1 MSFTWGK
8 LLLRFIS
15 SLDSPKASDNL
26 IPLSDN
32 NNNNQRSSSSSFLDS
47 VWITLISSKGILSLI
62 SFSIEGR
69 YALEKGLVKDQKGR
83 KELAATIGKEIAK
96 RLIEKG
102 IKDVAFDKGGYKYHG
117 LIKILADSA
126 REEGLNF

>member
-1 MSFTWGK
+1 MIDKRTQRIRTK
-8 LLLRFIS
+8 LKKVS
-15 SLDSPKASDNL
+15 SRNRLSVFRSNNHIYAQAIDDTKGMTLASA
-26 IPLSDN
+26 S
-32 NNNNQRSSSSSFLDS
+32 
-47 VWITLISSKGILSLI
+47 T
-62 SFSIEGR
+62 
-69 YALEKGLVKDQKGR
+69 LEKELVKDQNGR
-83 KELAATIGKEIAK
+83 KELAAIVGKAIEK

>member
-1 MSFTWGK
+1 MIDKRTKRIRTK
-8 LLLRFIS
+8 LKKVS
-15 SLDSPKASDNL
+15 SRKR
-26 IPLSDN
+26 LSVFRSN
-32 NNNNQRSSSSSFLDS
+32 NHIYAQAIDD
-47 VWITLISSKGILSLI
+47 SKGITLASA
-62 SFSIEGR
+62 ST
-69 YALEKGLVKDQKGR
+69 LEKELVKSHNGR

>member
-1 MSFTWGK
+1 MTNKRTIRIRTK
-8 LLLRFIS
+8 LKKVSSRNRLSVFRSNNHIYAQAIDDTKGITLASAS
-15 SLDSPKASDNL
+15 SL
-26 IPLSDN
+26 
-32 NNNNQRSSSSSFLDS
+32 
-47 VWITLISSKGILSLI
+47 
-62 SFSIEGR
+62 
-69 YALEKGLVKDQKGR
+69 EKELVKNQKDR

>member
-1 MSFTWGK
+1 MIDKRTKRIRTK
-8 LLLRFIS
+8 LKKVS
-15 SLDSPKASDNL
+15 SRKR
-26 IPLSDN
+26 LSVFRSN
-32 NNNNQRSSSSSFLDS
+32 NHIYAQAIDD
-47 VWITLISSKGILSLI
+47 SKGITLASA
-62 SFSIEGR
+62 ST
-69 YALEKGLVKDQKGR
+69 LEKELVKDQKDR

>member
-1 MSFTWGK
+1 MINKRIKRIRTK
-8 LLLRFIS
+8 LKKVS
-15 SLDSPKASDNL
+15 SRNR
-26 IPLSDN
+26 LSVFRSN
-32 NNNNQRSSSSSFLDS
+32 NHIYVQAIDDTKG
-47 VWITLISSKGILSLI
+47 ITLASAST
-62 SFSIEGR
+62 
-69 YALEKGLVKDQKGR
+69 LEKELVQGQKDR

>member
-1 MSFTWGK
+1 MTDKKTKRIRTK
-8 LLLRFIS
+8 LKKVS
-15 SLDSPKASDNL
+15 SRNR
-26 IPLSDN
+26 LSVFRSN
-32 NNNNQRSSSSSFLDS
+32 NHIYAQAIDD
-47 VWITLISSKGILSLI
+47 SKGITIASA
-62 SFSIEGR
+62 ST
-69 YALEKGLVKDQKGR
+69 LEKELVKDQKER
-83 KELAATIGKEIAK
+83 KKLAATIGKEIAK

>member
-1 MSFTWGK
+1 MIDKRTKRIRTK
-8 LLLRFIS
+8 LKKVS
-15 SLDSPKASDNL
+15 SRNR
-26 IPLSDN
+26 LSVFRSN
-32 NNNNQRSSSSSFLDS
+32 NHIYAQVIDD
-47 VWITLISSKGILSLI
+47 SKGTTLVSA
-62 SFSIEGR
+62 ST
-69 YALEKGLVKDQKGR
+69 LEKELVKDQKER
-83 KELAATIGKEIAK
+83 KELAAIIGKVIAK

>member
-1 MSFTWGK
+1 MTDK
-8 LLLRFIS
+8 RTKRIRTKIKKVS
-15 SLDSPKASDNL
+15 SRNR
-26 IPLSDN
+26 LSVFRSN
-32 NNNNQRSSSSSFLDS
+32 NHIYAQAIDD
-47 VWITLISSKGILSLI
+47 SKGITLASA
-62 SFSIEGR
+62 ST
-69 YALEKGLVKDQKGR
+69 LEKELVKDQKER
-83 KELAATIGKEIAK
+83 KELAAIIGKVIAK